1 MGTEKPARFTAWR
14 AFLCS
19 IAAGAARANR
29 GAGGTVGE
37 DGDPGEIAKRLVA
50 FGADGRGVEV
60 APAVKLD
67 VAGDQLGLP
76 EVSLQKGD
84 CRCEDVSQ
92 ADTGGL
98 RQAGICQAGFWG
110 NDG

>member
-19 IAAGAARANR
+19 IAAGAAGANR

-50 FGADGRGVEV
+50 FRAVRRGIQIAPSGDLDIASHKLGPLVMPLQEGDRRGQQVGEADAGR
-60 APAVKLD
+60 
-67 VAGDQLGLP
+67 
-76 EVSLQKGD
+76 
-84 CRCEDVSQ
+84 
-92 ADTGGL
+92 L
-98 RQAGICQAGFWG
+98 RQAVVCLPRFGG